1 MRYHLILVVESSG
14 FVAGCQLRLLLQI
27 RNKRLAKLGNPSSS
41 SQNASGPETASTQP
55 STPSLP
61 SPSPPKQTFD
71 APQPQISI
79 SSAPRSQTSSPRL
92 ELQESEGKRIKITPS
107 APASP
112 APESVADTPVSNT
125 PPPPKAEESI
135 ESFEDRTL
143 SAVFKLSLRED
154 RQRDIHGHK
163 LIYLP
168 GLRSELEDQGREPRI
183 DTTVLDQAL
192 LEAASNT
199 QQKPLDYLLPCW
211 GRISRLHKG
220 FRRAR
225 EDDPKFA
232 VISEARRLCMSYC
245 IFAITM
251 PEMFGWVLTSPLFS

>member
-1 MRYHLILVVESSG
+1 
-14 FVAGCQLRLLLQI
+14 
-27 RNKRLAKLGNPSSS
+27 
-41 SQNASGPETASTQP
+41 
-55 STPSLP
+55 
-61 SPSPPKQTFD
+61 
-71 APQPQISI
+71 
-79 SSAPRSQTSSPRL
+79 
-92 ELQESEGKRIKITPS
+92 
-107 APASP
+107 
-112 APESVADTPVSNT
+112 
-125 PPPPKAEESI
+125 
-135 ESFEDRTL
+135 
-143 SAVFKLSLRED
+143 
-154 RQRDIHGHK
+154 

-168 GLRSELEDQGREPRI
+168 GLRSELEDQAREPRI

-232 VISEARRLCMSYC
+232 VICEARRLCMSYC

-251 PEMFGWVLTSPLFS
+251 PEMFGWVPASSLFS